1 MKKALILAVASSC
14 GLLALST
21 VQAQP
26 TTVYD
31 DNFANDS
38 TLSSSYVNLNNINSA
53 VQWAFT
59 ANSQLQLTAG
69 ASGKL
74 DDLVGQ
80 FTPQTLSSVGSY
92 VTFTAS
98 FNSPSLTTSGSAGS
112 ILFALDNAGGNVL
125 SPAPGPYNP
134 TGTTGPTATD
144 ITGGYMG
151 MLGLNSTPKTSSKLY
166 AKTAGG
172 TNGLSY
178 YQQAGP
184 DTQLASGAASVNL
197 NTGDNFQAIFT
208 VKNLGGGQDQ
218 ITGELYDATTST
230 AMDTYTTTT
239 SIVPTSTFD
248 TFDIGVYTGSESTGY
263 NINLTDLNVIANVPE
278 PTTFALAGLGLGALG
293 LVRRIRRH

>member
-14 GLLALST
+14 LLLALSSA
-21 VQAQP
+21 QAQP
-26 TTVYD
+26 TTIYD
-31 DNFANDS
+31 DNFVNDS
-38 TLSSSYVNLNNINSA
+38 TLSSSYVNINNINSA

-59 ANSQLQLTAG
+59 ANSQLQLTTA

-80 FTPQTLSSVGSY
+80 FTPQTLSGAGQF

-112 ILFALDNAGGNVL
+112 ILFALDNSGGNIF

-134 TGTTGPTATD
+134 TLTTGPTAAV
-144 ITGGYMG
+144 TGGYLG

-166 AKTAGG
+166 ARTAAG
-172 TNGLSY
+172 TNDLSY

-184 DTQLASGAASVNL
+184 DTALASGASSVNL
-197 NTGDNFQAIFT
+197 NTGDNFKVIFT
-208 VKNLGGGQDQ
+208 VENIGGGQDT
-218 ITGELYDATTST
+218 ITGQLYDATTST

-239 SIVPTSTFD
+239 SVVPTSTFD
-248 TFDIGVYTGSESTGY
+248 TFDIGVYTGSEASGY
-263 NINLTDLNVIANVPE
+263 NINLTDLNVIASVPE
-278 PTTFALAGLGLGALG
+278 PSTFALAGLGLGAVSFL
-293 LVRRIRRH
+293 RRLRRR